1 MLENVQASDRELRG
15 SCGERGI
22 NRSGF
27 MNPPSPTPRSRLL
40 YMLWM
45 ALAVGSGLLLRS
57 RFVSLPKSVEKYG
70 GAAIWALMVFLGLAL
85 IFRRASTL
93 RVGLLALGFAWTIEF
108 LQLYHAPWID
118 RIREMRIG
126 HLVLGSTFNAPDLL
140 AYAAGISVGVIFEC
154 IFRRT
159 AETPLG

>member
-1 MLENVQASDRELRG
+1 
-15 SCGERGI
+15 
-22 NRSGF
+22 
-27 MNPPSPTPRSRLL
+27 MNPLSPTPRSRPL
-40 YMLWM
+40 YLLWM

-57 RFVSLPKSVEKYG
+57 RFVHLPKAIEKYG
-70 GAAIWALMVFLGLAL
+70 GDAIWALMVFFGLAL
-85 IFRRASTL
+85 IFHRASTL
-93 RVGLLALGFAWTIEF
+93 RVGLLALGFAWGVEF

-154 IFRRT
+154 ISRRT
-159 AETPLG
+159 AGTRLG